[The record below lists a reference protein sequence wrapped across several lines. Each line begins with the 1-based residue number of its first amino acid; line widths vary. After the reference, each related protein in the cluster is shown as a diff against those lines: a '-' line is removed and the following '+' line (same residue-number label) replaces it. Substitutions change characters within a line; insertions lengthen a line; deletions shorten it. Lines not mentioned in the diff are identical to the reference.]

1 MSLDFGGRWY
11 STQFHPEASH
21 VFFQTLVDAE
31 LVSLSAPPFREL
43 ATGTQLIANFIHL
56 ALKTRDDAGRR

>member
-1 MSLDFGGRWY
+1 M
-11 STQFHPEASH
+11 TV